1 MNGEPN
7 IADLLRK
14 LRDDVLSLLSEEVAL
29 AKTEVSENLSR
40 TGRNVGYLAVGG
52 LIASS
57 ALMLVFM
64 ATGYLIADLFARRGV
79 DPGMA
84 AFLGFFIVALIV
96 GAVSAIL
103 IVKALKCL
111 GANSIKPEKTVQ
123 SLREDKEWAQSK
135 LPS

>member
-40 TGRNVGYLAVGG
+40 TGRNVGYLAIGA

-57 ALMLVFM
+57 ALMLILM
-64 ATGYLIADLFARRGV
+64 ALGYLLGDLFAGRGF

-96 GAVSAIL
+96 GTVSAIL
-103 IVKALKCL
+103 ITKALQSL
-111 GANSIKPEKTVQ
+111 GANSIKPERTVQ
-123 SLREDKEWAQSK
+123 SLREDKQWAQRK
-135 LPS
+135 LSS